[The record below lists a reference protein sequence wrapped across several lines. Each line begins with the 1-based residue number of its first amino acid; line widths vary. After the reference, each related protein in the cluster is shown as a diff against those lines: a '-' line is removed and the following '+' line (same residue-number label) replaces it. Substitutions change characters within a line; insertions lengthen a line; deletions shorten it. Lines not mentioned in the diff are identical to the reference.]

1 MADVHP
7 QPISMSDPAV
17 RVAIRDAVWTIT
29 DICHRLAKQAGWWDR
44 PDARELHATLVRI
57 GLEHSELSEAFEAA
71 RKNKMDDHLPHRR
84 GLEVELADCLIR
96 IADQAG
102 GEELDLAGAVME
114 KLAYNQQ
121 RADHKPEN
129 RAKEGGKK
137 W

>member
-1 MADVHP
+1 MAEDHTRY
-7 QPISMSDPAV
+7 ISMDDPAV
-17 RVAIRDAVWTIT
+17 RADIRNAVRTIT
-29 DICHRLAKQAGWWDR
+29 NICHGLARQAGWWNR
-44 PDARELHATLVRI
+44 PDALEPHMTLVRI

-96 IADQAG
+96 IGDHAG
-102 GEELDLAGAVME
+102 GEDLDLAGAVEE
-114 KLAYNQQ
+114 KLAYNQT

-137 W
+137 F